1 MVLTALMQQQAELE
15 DLFRLEASE
24 EDIKNDKLAKDTY
37 RYLKR
42 RRRLIN
48 KFKKDLAIED
58 TEYKRGQKLHEL
70 CEYYIFGL

>member
-1 MVLTALMQQQAELE
+1 MILKALIQQQSELE

-37 RYLKR
+37 NYLKR
-42 RRRLIN
+42 RRRLIS

-58 TEYKRGQKLHEL
+58 TEYKRGQNLREL
-70 CEYYIFGL
+70 CEHYIFGL

>member
-1 MVLTALMQQQAELE
+1 MILTTLLQQQEELE

-37 RYLKR
+37 NYLKR

-58 TEYKRGQKLHEL
+58 SEYKRGQNLREL
-70 CEYYIFGL
+70 CEHYIFGL

>member
-24 EDIKNDKLAKDTY
+24 EDIKNDKLAKATY
-37 RYLKR
+37 KYLRR

-48 KFKKDLAIED
+48 KFKKDLAVED
-58 TEYKRGQKLHEL
+58 PEYKRGQKLREL